1 MFYTNQLVQLPL
13 IIAILSLLVLSN
25 AQIPDSLGY
34 ILPTSGFA
42 STTQFMVGPE
52 LGPGTACGAV
62 GWANGVKAGSP
73 PAGGG
78 PGFLYAAIN
87 QLGFGAN
94 PLGANAG
101 GPGAACGICYK
112 LTPVSASGEA
122 LTQQAMTFMII
133 DECPVS
139 PIPINNNNC
148 GMCKTGDKN
157 IFNQEWHF
165 DIAVDAMNQ
174 SQYDLFFKG
183 VTYGS

>member
-1 MFYTNQLVQLPL
+1 MPIPWVVCAL
-13 IIAILSLLVLSN
+13 IYYISLFITELNKDNTKKILS
-25 AQIPDSLGY
+25 A
-34 ILPTSGFA
+34 
-42 STTQFMVGPE
+42 
-52 LGPGTACGAV
+52 
-62 GWANGVKAGSP
+62 
-73 PAGGG
+73 
-78 PGFLYAAIN
+78 
-87 QLGFGAN
+87 
-94 PLGANAG
+94 ANAG